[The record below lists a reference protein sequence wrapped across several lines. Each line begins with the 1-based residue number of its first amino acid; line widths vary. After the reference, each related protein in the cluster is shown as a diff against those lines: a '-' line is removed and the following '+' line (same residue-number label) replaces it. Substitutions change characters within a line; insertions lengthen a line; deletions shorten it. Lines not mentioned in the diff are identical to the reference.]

1 MSRYIFQALYELTN
15 GAEYIWRGDNL
26 ADIEWLT
33 PGITTPTQ
41 KQIDDKIAE
50 IQANENAVKAS
61 AESKLTALGLTPEE
75 IAALRG

>member
-50 IQANENAVKAS
+50 IQANETAIKAS
-61 AESKLTALGLTPEE
+61 AESKLSALGLTPEE

>member
-26 ADIEWLT
+26 ADIEWVT

-50 IQANENAVKAS
+50 IQANETAIKAS
-61 AESKLTALGLTPEE
+61 AESKLSALGLTPEE
-75 IAALRG
+75 IAAIRG

>member
-50 IQANENAVKAS
+50 IQANETAIKAS
-61 AESKLTALGLTPEE
+61 AESKLSALGLTPEE
-75 IAALRG
+75 IAAIRG